1 MKSFY
6 KYPSSKWFCF
16 FLPHFIAIYIFKIN
30 LTYNG
35 TVFPAAKV
43 NPLELTFFPDPVEAL
58 AKLEYTSSVTGEDNY
73 KIQKGIENHQ
83 TYWLVDLSI
92 TQIQVWMILIR

>member
-1 MKSFY
+1 MILFTLTFSH
-6 KYPSSKWFCF
+6 
-16 FLPHFIAIYIFKIN
+16 FLAICIFKIN

-83 TYWLVDLSI
+83 TY
-92 TQIQVWMILIR
+92 